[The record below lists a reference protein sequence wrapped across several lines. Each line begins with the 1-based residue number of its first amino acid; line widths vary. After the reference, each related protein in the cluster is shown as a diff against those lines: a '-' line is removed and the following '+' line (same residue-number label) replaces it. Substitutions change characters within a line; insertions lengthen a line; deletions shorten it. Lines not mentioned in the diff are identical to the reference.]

1 MILKHI
7 KYLLLFLLTILL
19 GAQTTYAK
27 TEFVLALKNVSFSLE
42 QNQSFQSLE
51 KEVQPNIG
59 FLKEKYRFV
68 VSENVPAQNTYDFSE
83 IVSEYVANAVV
94 KNVDEIKHLLKTE
107 TNTAFFWSGKTNG
120 IGGADKALDIAK
132 TKGGTTLEGIIDSK
146 GIKMPEWDF
155 NNPQSMKMWEDVSA
169 SYANQV
175 SGEVKAVIG
184 NKLRPD
190 NIWENVELPRL
201 KDNLNVSKITTIDP
215 VTLVETVIFVR

>member
-1 MILKHI
+1 
-7 KYLLLFLLTILL
+7 
-19 GAQTTYAK
+19 
-27 TEFVLALKNVSFSLE
+27 
-42 QNQSFQSLE
+42 
-51 KEVQPNIG
+51 
-59 FLKEKYRFV
+59 
-68 VSENVPAQNTYDFSE
+68 
-83 IVSEYVANAVV
+83 
-94 KNVDEIKHLLKTE
+94 
-107 TNTAFFWSGKTNG
+107 
-120 IGGADKALDIAK
+120 
-132 TKGGTTLEGIIDSK
+132 
-146 GIKMPEWDF
+146 MPEWDF